1 MVEEAYLLAEA
12 DLPKDQCLSTSPS
25 SGNTLLPLPST
36 CIIDQEE
43 KHYSCRASFKWLQ
56 DHQFWHR
63 G

>member
-1 MVEEAYLLAEA
+1 MAEEAYLLAEA

-43 KHYSCRASFKWLQ
+43 KYYSCRASFKWL
-56 DHQFWHR
+56 
-63 G
+63 